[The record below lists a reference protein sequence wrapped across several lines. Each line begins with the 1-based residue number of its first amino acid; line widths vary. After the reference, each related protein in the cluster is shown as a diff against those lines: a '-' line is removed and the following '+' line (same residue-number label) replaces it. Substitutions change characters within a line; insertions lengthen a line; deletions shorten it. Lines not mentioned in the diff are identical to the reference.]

1 MREWTVLLTGATG
14 FVGKNVFNLL
24 VEQYNIRVVI
34 RPTNK
39 STFESYSNVEV
50 VYSNDIFLE
59 SEDWWIEVCK
69 SVDFIIHCAWYA
81 EPGHYLES
89 ELNLKCLIGTLN
101 LANAARKNNVKK
113 FVGIGTCFEYDLNNN
128 ILSVESPLNPTT
140 LYASAKVSVFLT
152 LKELFKKSET
162 MFSWCRLFYLY
173 GKGEDSR
180 RLVPYIRNKI
190 SKGEKADLTSGLQV
204 RDYLNVEKAAEM
216 ITDILVS
223 NSSGPINVCSG
234 VGITVKELA
243 EKIASEYGRLDLLN
257 FGARAENLI
266 DPPCVI
272 GVKSIL

>member
-1 MREWTVLLTGATG
+1 M
-14 FVGKNVFNLL
+14 
-24 VEQYNIRVVI
+24 
-34 RPTNK
+34 
-39 STFESYSNVEV
+39 
-50 VYSNDIFLE
+50 
-59 SEDWWIEVCK
+59 
-69 SVDFIIHCAWYA
+69 
-81 EPGHYLES
+81 
-89 ELNLKCLIGTLN
+89 IGTLN
-101 LANAARKNNVKK
+101 FANAARKNNVKK

-152 LKELFKKSET
+152 LRELFKKSDT

-190 SKGEKADLTSGLQV
+190 SKGEKADLTSGLQI

-216 ITDILVS
+216 ITDIIVS

-234 VGITVKELA
+234 IGITVKELA
-243 EKIASEYGRLDLLN
+243 EEIASEYGRLDLLN
-257 FGARAENLI
+257 FGARAENLL